1 LRTLTCLLLAAATA
15 APLAAG
21 APSKP
26 LIKRGAYLTGI
37 MGCHDCHTPMK
48 MGPKGPEPDMSRM
61 LSGHPEGLK
70 MPPAPALQAPWGWA
84 GSLTM
89 TAFAGPWGVSYV
101 PNLTPDKATGV
112 LADVSEKEFIA
123 AMRTGRHLGKGR
135 PILPP
140 MPWQVI
146 GGATDTDL
154 KALYA
159 YLKSIPAISN
169 KVPEPLDP
177 PAPPKP

>member
-1 LRTLTCLLLAAATA
+1 
-15 APLAAG
+15 
-21 APSKP
+21 
-26 LIKRGAYLTGI
+26 
-37 MGCHDCHTPMK
+37 
-48 MGPKGPEPDMSRM
+48 
-61 LSGHPEGLK
+61 
-70 MPPAPALQAPWGWA
+70 
-84 GSLTM
+84 M

-169 KVPEPLDP
+169 KVPEPIDP